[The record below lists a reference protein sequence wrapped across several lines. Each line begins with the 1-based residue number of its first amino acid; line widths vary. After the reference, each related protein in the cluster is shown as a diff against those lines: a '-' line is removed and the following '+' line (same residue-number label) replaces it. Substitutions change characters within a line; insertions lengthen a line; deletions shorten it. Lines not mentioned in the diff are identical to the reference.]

1 MIKFTDLNLDAK
13 VLKAIANAGYDTPTP
28 IQAGAIP
35 PALEGKDVLGIAQTG
50 TGKTASFTL
59 PMITLLGRGR
69 ARARM
74 PRSLVLCPTREL
86 AAQVA
91 ENFDTYTKYSKLT
104 KALLIGGVSFKEQD
118 KLIDRGVDVLI
129 ATPGRLLDHV
139 ERGKLLLTGVQ
150 IMVVDEAD
158 RMLDM
163 GFIPDIERIFK
174 LTPFTRQTLF
184 FSATMAPEIERIT
197 NTFLSAPAKIEV
209 ARAATTSDTIT
220 QSVIMFKASRKDRE
234 GTEKRALLRGM
245 IASEAENCTNAII
258 FCNRKMDV
266 DVVAKS
272 MQKYGLDAAPIHGD
286 LDQSKRM
293 ETLDNFRSGAL
304 RFLVASDVAA
314 RGLDVPNVSH
324 VFNYDV
330 PSHAEDYVH
339 RIGRTGR
346 AGKSG
351 TAMMICSPRDEKNF
365 AAIEG
370 LVKMEIPRMEHAM
383 SGKTA
388 EAEIASED
396 RAEKKPARRGRS
408 VKAKTL
414 PEEPASEAQALPEAI
429 DTAAAPEDAAP
440 AVVATAED
448 AAQPLTPARED
459 HKNKRGGRGR
469 GRSRDAE
476 PRNNNRGGAT
486 LDASMPN
493 FIAQS
498 FTERLL
504 AEGRDPSASTTTPE
518 DAEQLSSDGDTED
531 LNLSTQAPE
540 DNTSFQEDHA

>member
-13 VLKAIANAGYDTPTP
+13 VLKSIAEAGYDTPTP

-220 QSVIMFKASRKDRE
+220 QSVIMFKASRKDRD
-234 GTEKRALLRGM
+234 GKEKRALLRGM

-351 TAMMICSPRDEKNF
+351 TAMMICSPRDDKNF

-388 EAEIASED
+388 EAETASED
-396 RAEKKPARRGRS
+396 RTEKKPARRGPT

-414 PEEPASEAQALPEAI
+414 PAEPPSEAQALPEAI
-429 DTAAAPEDAAP
+429 DTASAPEDAAP

-476 PRNNNRGGAT
+476 PRNNNRGGAA

-504 AEGRDPSASTTTPE
+504 AEGRDPSASNTAPE

-531 LNLSTQAPE
+531 LSLTAQAPE

>member
-1 MIKFTDLNLDAK
+1 
-13 VLKAIANAGYDTPTP
+13 
-28 IQAGAIP
+28 
-35 PALEGKDVLGIAQTG
+35 
-50 TGKTASFTL
+50 
-59 PMITLLGRGR
+59 
-69 ARARM
+69 
-74 PRSLVLCPTREL
+74 
-86 AAQVA
+86 
-91 ENFDTYTKYSKLT
+91 
-104 KALLIGGVSFKEQD
+104 
-118 KLIDRGVDVLI
+118 
-129 ATPGRLLDHV
+129 
-139 ERGKLLLTGVQ
+139 
-150 IMVVDEAD
+150 
-158 RMLDM
+158 
-163 GFIPDIERIFK
+163 
-174 LTPFTRQTLF
+174 
-184 FSATMAPEIERIT
+184 
-197 NTFLSAPAKIEV
+197 
-209 ARAATTSDTIT
+209 
-220 QSVIMFKASRKDRE
+220 
-234 GTEKRALLRGM
+234 
-245 IASEAENCTNAII
+245 
-258 FCNRKMDV
+258 
-266 DVVAKS
+266 
-272 MQKYGLDAAPIHGD
+272 
-286 LDQSKRM
+286 
-293 ETLDNFRSGAL
+293 
-304 RFLVASDVAA
+304 
-314 RGLDVPNVSH
+314 
-324 VFNYDV
+324 
-330 PSHAEDYVH
+330 
-339 RIGRTGR
+339 
-346 AGKSG
+346 
-351 TAMMICSPRDEKNF
+351 
-365 AAIEG
+365 
-370 LVKMEIPRMEHAM
+370 M

-476 PRNNNRGGAT
+476 PRNNNRGGAA

>member
-13 VLKAIANAGYDTPTP
+13 VLKAIADAGYETPTP
-28 IQAGAIP
+28 IQEGAIP

-209 ARAATTSDTIT
+209 ARAASTSETIT

-245 IASEAENCTNAII
+245 IESEAEKCTNAII

-272 MQKYGLDAAPIHGD
+272 MQKHGLDASPIHGD
-286 LDQSKRM
+286 LEQSKRM
-293 ETLDNFRSGAL
+293 ETLDNFRSGEL

-346 AGKSG
+346 AGKLG
-351 TAMMICSPRDEKNF
+351 TAMMICTPRDDKNF
-365 AAIEG
+365 ADIER
-370 LVKMEIPRMEHAM
+370 LVKMEVPRAGHAM
-383 SGKTA
+383 AGNVTETVPTA
-388 EAEIASED
+388 EVSEKPTVK
-396 RAEKKPARRGRS
+396 RTRGGRNKKPESEKLHPKIEVVPTPVLTQADQLVEA
-408 VKAKTL
+408 VKIQ
-414 PEEPASEAQALPEAI
+414 EPL
-429 DTAAAPEDAAP
+429 
-440 AVVATAED
+440 AVEFPK
-448 AAQPLTPARED
+448 QEREKSD
-459 HKNKRGGRGR
+459 NRRGGRGR
-469 GRSRDAE
+469 GRDNNSSGN
-476 PRNNNRGGAT
+476 RNNHGLAI
-486 LDASMPN
+486 LDEGMPN
-493 FIAQS
+493 FISQS
-498 FTERLL
+498 FIERLISEGKNPNAAGDIPEGDEMPDPTSEIKDL
-504 AEGRDPSASTTTPE
+504 AV
-518 DAEQLSSDGDTED
+518 EQTED
-531 LNLSTQAPE
+531 DIKISGATEL
-540 DNTSFQEDHA
+540 

>member
-1 MIKFTDLNLDAK
+1 
-13 VLKAIANAGYDTPTP
+13 
-28 IQAGAIP
+28 
-35 PALEGKDVLGIAQTG
+35 
-50 TGKTASFTL
+50 
-59 PMITLLGRGR
+59 
-69 ARARM
+69 
-74 PRSLVLCPTREL
+74 
-86 AAQVA
+86 
-91 ENFDTYTKYSKLT
+91 
-104 KALLIGGVSFKEQD
+104 
-118 KLIDRGVDVLI
+118 
-129 ATPGRLLDHV
+129 
-139 ERGKLLLTGVQ
+139 
-150 IMVVDEAD
+150 
-158 RMLDM
+158 
-163 GFIPDIERIFK
+163 
-174 LTPFTRQTLF
+174 
-184 FSATMAPEIERIT
+184 
-197 NTFLSAPAKIEV
+197 
-209 ARAATTSDTIT
+209 
-220 QSVIMFKASRKDRE
+220 
-234 GTEKRALLRGM
+234 
-245 IASEAENCTNAII
+245 
-258 FCNRKMDV
+258 
-266 DVVAKS
+266 
-272 MQKYGLDAAPIHGD
+272 
-286 LDQSKRM
+286 M

-476 PRNNNRGGAT
+476 PRNNNRGRAA

>member
-293 ETLDNFRSGAL
+293 ETLDNFRSGVL

-388 EAEIASED
+388 EAEKASKD
-396 RAEKKPARRGRS
+396 RTEKKPARRGRT
-408 VKAKTL
+408 VKAETL
-414 PEEPASEAQALPEAI
+414 PAEPPSEAQALPEAI

-448 AAQPLTPARED
+448 AAQPLTPAREG

-476 PRNNNRGGAT
+476 PRSNNRGGAA

-504 AEGRDPSASTTTPE
+504 AEGRDPSASNTAAKN
-518 DAEQLSSDGDTED
+518 AEQLISNGDTED
-531 LNLSTQAPE
+531 LSLTTQAPE
-540 DNTSFQEDHA
+540 DNMSFQEDHA

>member
-13 VLKAIANAGYDTPTP
+13 VLKAIAEAGYDTPTP

-35 PALEGKDVLGIAQTG
+35 PALECKDVLGIAQTG

-245 IASEAENCTNAII
+245 IESEAENCSNAII

-365 AAIEG
+365 AAIEE
-370 LVKMEIPRMEHAM
+370 LVKMEIPRMEHAK
-383 SGKTA
+383 SGQTA
-388 EAEIASED
+388 ETETVSED
-396 RAEKKPARRGRS
+396 SAEKKPARRSRTARS
-408 VKAKTL
+408 KKSNAQ
-414 PEEPASEAQALPEAI
+414 EPSEAQALPAAI
-429 DTAAAPEDAAP
+429 DTAADPAP
-440 AVVATAED
+440 VATAEENT
-448 AAQPLTPARED
+448 QPRNPAREQSS
-459 HKNKRGGRGR
+459 NRRGGRGR
-469 GRSRDAE
+469 GRNRDAE
-476 PRNNNRGGAT
+476 SRDNRRGGAT
-486 LDASMPN
+486 WDATMPN
-493 FIAQS
+493 FIAKS
-498 FTERLL
+498 FTERLV
-504 AEGRDPSASTTTPE
+504 AEGRDPSTANDTPE
-518 DAEQLSSDGDTED
+518 SKELPSLADGAED
-531 LNLSTQAPE
+531 LSLAQAPQ
-540 DNTSFQEDHA
+540 DTVQDTSAAQEDLA

>member
-293 ETLDNFRSGAL
+293 ETLDNFRSGVL

-370 LVKMEIPRMEHAM
+370 LVKMEIPQMEHAM

-388 EAEIASED
+388 EAETASED
-396 RAEKKPARRGRS
+396 RAEKKPARRGRTA
-408 VKAKTL
+408 KAETL
-414 PEEPASEAQALPEAI
+414 PAEPPSEAQALPEAI

-476 PRNNNRGGAT
+476 PRNNNRGGAA

-504 AEGRDPSASTTTPE
+504 AEGRDPSVSTTTPE

-540 DNTSFQEDHA
+540 DNMSFQEDHA

>member
-13 VLKAIANAGYDTPTP
+13 VLKAIAEAGYDTPTP

-35 PALEGKDVLGIAQTG
+35 PALECKDVLGIAQTG

-197 NTFLSAPAKIEV
+197 NMFLSAPAKIEV

-245 IASEAENCTNAII
+245 IESEAENCSNAII

-365 AAIEG
+365 ATIEE
-370 LVKMEIPRMEHAM
+370 LVKMEIPRIEHAK
-383 SGKTA
+383 SGQTA
-388 EAEIASED
+388 EAETVSEAS
-396 RAEKKPARRGRS
+396 AEKKPARRSRTARS
-408 VKAKTL
+408 KKSNVQ
-414 PEEPASEAQALPEAI
+414 EPSEAQALPAAI
-429 DTAAAPEDAAP
+429 DTAADPAP
-440 AVVATAED
+440 AVVDTAEENT
-448 AAQPLTPARED
+448 QPSNPAREQTS
-459 HKNKRGGRGR
+459 NRRGGRGR
-469 GRSRDAE
+469 GHNRDAE
-476 PRNNNRGGAT
+476 LRDNRRGGAT
-486 LDASMPN
+486 WDATMPN
-493 FIAQS
+493 FIAKS
-498 FTERLL
+498 FTERLV
-504 AEGRDPSASTTTPE
+504 AEGRNPSMANDTPE
-518 DAEQLSSDGDTED
+518 GKELPSIAGG
-531 LNLSTQAPE
+531 A
-540 DNTSFQEDHA
+540 